1 MNKTARTTSIYSI
14 EDLDSIRSQIKSRW
28 LAVALPCVLLLA
40 GIVVSLVF
48 RQEIITTA
56 CTILLGAIL
65 IFCWDL
71 LIKPLNCYRKHLE
84 NVLFGRVHAATLP
97 FVFLSE
103 EINVVDGVACR
114 MLTCQDTD
122 AKGRLYDRLFYL
134 DAEKSCPEFKEGEM
148 VLVLHHDLIVADVT
162 AA

>member
-1 MNKTARTTSIYSI
+1 MNNTARKTSIYSI
-14 EDLDSIRSQIKSRW
+14 EDLNAIRSQIKRRW
-28 LAVALPCVLLLA
+28 LAVAIPCVLLLA

-48 RQEIITTA
+48 RIEMITTA
-56 CTILLGAIL
+56 CTILLGVIL

-71 LIKPLNCYRKHLE
+71 LIKPLSCYRKHLE
-84 NVLFGRVHAATLP
+84 NVLFGRVHEAKLP

-103 EINVVDGVACR
+103 EINMVDGVACR
-114 MLTCQDTD
+114 MMTCQDID
-122 AKGRLYDRLFYL
+122 AKGRPYDRLFYL

>member
-1 MNKTARTTSIYSI
+1 MDAFTFQAGGGSQAIYTNACIIRAYHEANGNADLKT
-14 EDLDSIRSQIKSRW
+14 
-28 LAVALPCVLLLA
+28 
-40 GIVVSLVF
+40 
-48 RQEIITTA
+48 EIITTA

-71 LIKPLNCYRKHLE
+71 LIKPLNYYRKHLE
-84 NVLFGRVHAATLP
+84 NVLFGRVHEATLP